1 MHVKPLAYSLAPT
14 RQPVTLFNLEPKMV
28 IFEKFSSKRNSGIQ
42 SFKPNPNHFM
52 LGLFHPG

>member
-1 MHVKPLAYSLAPT
+1 MHGKHLAPSLAPS
-14 RQPVTLFNLEPKMV
+14 RQPITIFNLKPKMV
-28 IFEKFSSKRNSGIQ
+28 IFEEFNSKKNSSIQ